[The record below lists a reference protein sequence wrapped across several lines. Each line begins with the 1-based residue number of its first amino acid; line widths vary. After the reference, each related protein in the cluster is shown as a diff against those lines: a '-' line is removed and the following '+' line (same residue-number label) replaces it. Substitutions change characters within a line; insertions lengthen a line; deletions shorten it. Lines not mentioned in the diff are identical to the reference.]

1 MTFTVTYR
9 GKDGALRDERMEAVN
24 RAECVAECRRR
35 GIAPVGIKEG
45 RSGKS
50 TASPMGRSRV
60 GAVGDSK
67 RTTARW
73 AVAAVV
79 AVIAIAGGVW
89 WWIGHKGEPKTTG
102 VQQQGAKPKA
112 EKPAKQPKAS
122 RGGARPS
129 VQQSTTNAPTES
141 TPQQPIVPVPEKI
154 ISCTTNASGYVVERV
169 VGPDGR
175 TVRRVKEPP
184 SIWETPTDGLINMV
198 LSTRAGQELA
208 PLPPMSNDMDAE
220 FMKSLEKPIKILP
233 GDDERTVAM
242 KKAVEAT
249 REEIRGR
256 MEKGEHFADILNTH
270 RELFNDNC
278 NVRASAMRELQRLV
292 DEGDEEQAR
301 KYAEATNEI
310 LERMG
315 ITPLHVPSP
324 GTGRDSRRQKK

>member
-1 MTFTVTYR
+1 MLFTVTYR
-9 GKDGALRDERMEAVN
+9 GKDGALREERVEAAN

-35 GIAPVGIKEG
+35 GIAPTKIAEG
-45 RSGKS
+45 GSGKS
-50 TASPMGRSRV
+50 AAPKGANGQDARSPHQRAGRPL
-60 GAVGDSK
+60 SK
-67 RTTARW
+67 W
-73 AVAAVV
+73 LIAVV
-79 AVIAIAGGVW
+79 LIAVVAGGVW
-89 WWIGHKGEPKTTG
+89 WWYGGR
-102 VQQQGAKPKA
+102 GATALPAETPVKPKA

-122 RGGARPS
+122 RGNTRPS
-129 VQQSTTNAPTES
+129 VQQSATNAPTES
-141 TPQQPIVPVPEKI
+141 APPQPVVPVPERI
-154 ISCTTNASGYVVERV
+154 VSCTTNASGYVVERV
-169 VGPDGR
+169 VGADGR

-292 DEGDEEQAR
+292 DEGNEEQAR
-301 KYAEATNEI
+301 KYAEASNEI

-315 ITPLHVPSP
+315 ITPLNVPEP

>member
-9 GKDGALRDERMEAVN
+9 AKDGALREERVEAAS

-35 GIAPVGIKEG
+35 GIAPTKIAEG
-45 RSGKS
+45 KPGKSGKS
-50 TASPMGRSRV
+50 GISGISGNSGKLWLAI
-60 GAVGDSK
+60 GA
-67 RTTARW
+67 AL
-73 AVAAVV
+73 
-79 AVIAIAGGVW
+79 VIVAGGVW
-89 WWIGHKGEPKTTG
+89 WWYGGRGASAPAEVP
-102 VQQQGAKPKA
+102 AKPKA
-112 EKPAKQPKAS
+112 EKPTTEKPPRAERPKP
-122 RGGARPS
+122 RTTS
-129 VQQSTTNAPTES
+129 VQQQAEPVPPGS
-141 TPQQPIVPVPEKI
+141 TPPQPVVPVPERI
-154 ISCTTNASGYVVERV
+154 VSCTTNASGYVVERV

-292 DEGDEEQAR
+292 DEGDEAQAR